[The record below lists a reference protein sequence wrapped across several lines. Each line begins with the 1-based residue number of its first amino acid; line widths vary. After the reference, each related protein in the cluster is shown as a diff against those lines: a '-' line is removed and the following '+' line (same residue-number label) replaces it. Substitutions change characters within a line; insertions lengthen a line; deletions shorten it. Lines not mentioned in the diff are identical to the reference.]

1 MKRFVVLCG
10 ILVIVV
16 GVYVG
21 VRYISTMIHYACLN
35 PVEDC
40 PPPFRLLADLGYYA
54 TGGSLVPVFD
64 AKFEH
69 LQSAPLKQQ

>member
-1 MKRFVVLCG
+1 MKRFLVAFG
-10 ILVIVV
+10 ILVIVI

-40 PPPFRLLADLGYYA
+40 PPPFRALADLGYYA

-64 AKFEH
+64 ARFEP
-69 LQSAPLKQQ
+69 LQRAQLKQQ